1 MKRDI
6 LTGKLIYDAGFPQYS
21 YHKVK
26 GEKLFNSQ
34 AELDE
39 AGEGWLDNGG
49 KHLDPSH
56 KEHVP
61 SPEAKPLK
69 KVTKE
74 EVTELE
80 KESDSL
86 KEEIKELK
94 AKKVK

>member
-26 GEKLFNSQ
+26 GAKLFNSQ

-39 AGEGWLDNGG
+39 AGEGWLDNSG
-49 KHLDPSH
+49 KHLESTH
-56 KEHVP
+56 KEFVP
-61 SPEAKPLK
+61 SPESKLK

-86 KEEIKELK
+86 KEEVKELK
-94 AKKVK
+94 KKAK